1 MNKLISLV
9 GMQLLPEIPKKSC
22 MTELSLSRILVIDLI
37 LCLNNSLKLLIFY

>member
-22 MTELSLSRILVIDLI
+22 MTLKRFDKTFTIRSLSVFLPVLMQNR
-37 LCLNNSLKLLIFY
+37 